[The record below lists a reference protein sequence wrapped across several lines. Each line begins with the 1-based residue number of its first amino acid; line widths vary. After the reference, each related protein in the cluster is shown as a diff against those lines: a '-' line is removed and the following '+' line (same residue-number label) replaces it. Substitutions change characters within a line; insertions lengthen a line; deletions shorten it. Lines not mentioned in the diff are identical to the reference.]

1 MTDMKKNMGSMDRG
15 MRVLVAVVVAALIM
29 TDVLTGTLAIFA
41 GVIAAVFLL
50 TSFVSFCP
58 LYAPFGWSTTKKTS

>member
-1 MTDMKKNMGSMDRG
+1 MKKNMGSMDRG
-15 MRVLVAVVVAALIM
+15 IRVLVAVVVAALIM

-41 GVIAAVFLL
+41 GLFAAVFLF

-58 LYAPFGWSTTKKTS
+58 LYAPFGWSTTKKSS